1 MKILASFTAL
11 TGYVPPSGGEAP
23 PGVENINTIVTWVLW
38 GAGAVLFIYFIV
50 GLVQAAQARNRG
62 GQADASAPVWPLVL
76 AIVLGASGTIWN
88 AIA

>member
-1 MKILASFTAL
+1 MKFLSSVFAYA
-11 TGYVPPSGGEAP
+11 PPSGGTAP

-38 GAGAVLFIYFIV
+38 AVGAILFVLFIV
-50 GLVQAAQARNRG
+50 GLVQAAQARSRG
-62 GQADASAPVWPLVL
+62 GQADASAPVWPLIL

>member
-1 MKILASFTAL
+1 MTLSSVLA
-11 TGYVPPSGGEAP
+11 YVPPSGGQAP
-23 PGVENINTIVTWVLW
+23 PGVENINTIVTWAMW
-38 GAGAVLFIYFIV
+38 GASVILFVFFIV
-50 GLVQAAQARNRG
+50 GLVQAANARNRG